1 MNKKALYIF
10 EYNKIIDRLSACATC
25 EPGRN
30 LCKALMPDTD
40 YSVIVRNQQE
50 TTAAE
55 SRIFKRG
62 SLSFS
67 GVTDILPQIKS
78 MAIGSSLGIA
88 ELISISSLLKVAA
101 AAVKYSG
108 DGDSDAP
115 DGDALASY
123 FSSITTLPE
132 VRSEIDRC
140 LISEDEIADD
150 ASPELK
156 DIRRR
161 IKNCGERIRSELSK
175 LLNGSDRTYLQ
186 EAVITTRDG
195 RYCVPV
201 KQEYKSQIPGM
212 IHDQSKAGSTYF
224 IEPMSVVRLNNEIR
238 ELEIA
243 ESEEIARILATLTAM
258 AGNYTAE
265 LETDYNMLSYLDFV
279 FAKGKLSINMK
290 ASEPIINTDGIINL
304 KKARHPL
311 IDDKRVVPVD
321 IYLGEKYR
329 QLIITGPNT
338 GGKTVTLK
346 TVGLFSMMGQAGLHI
361 PVSDNSAI
369 TIFNKIFA
377 DIGDEQSIEQS
388 LSTFSSHMKNI
399 ISILKDA
406 DESSLVLF
414 DELCAGTDP
423 TEGAALA
430 IAILSRLSQKGA
442 TAVATTHYSELKVYA
457 LSTPGVENACCE
469 FDVASL
475 APTYRLLIGIP
486 GKSNAFAISR
496 KLGLDNDIIEQAKS
510 TLASEDRTFEDVI
523 TDLERKRVNIEKQ
536 QIEIIETKREIEEL
550 RNALRQKEEKLSS
563 RTDAILEKAREQAN
577 EILADAKEV
586 ADETIRTL
594 NKAQSEGIS
603 MAELEARRRK
613 VKSRMDKVNKD
624 HSISKSTPNKQ
635 YEAKDFHIGDRVKVH
650 SLGLEGTV
658 HTLPNAKGELTV
670 TMGIL
675 NSTVKISD
683 LEILE
688 EAKETEKLKQK
699 NTGIG
704 RLKMSKTATISPEVN
719 LIGLN
724 SDEAIMKLDKYLDDA
739 FLSHISPVRIVH
751 GKGSGILRNAV
762 HNYLKRQKHV
772 KSFRLGSFGE
782 GDYGVTIVEFKE

>member
-108 DGDSDAP
+108 DGDSDAT
-115 DGDALASY
+115 DDDALASY
-123 FSSITTLPE
+123 FSSIITLPE

-290 ASEPIINTDGIINL
+290 ASEPVINTDGIINL

-523 TDLERKRVNIEKQ
+523 TDLESKRISIEKQ
-536 QIEIIETKREIEEL
+536 QLEIEETKREIEEL

-586 ADETIRTL
+586 ADETIRAL
-594 NKAQSEGIS
+594 NKAQSEGIT

-624 HSISKSTPNKQ
+624 HSISKSTPKKQ

-683 LEILE
+683 LEILA